1 MREDRATSAH
11 ILQRLAEIDR
21 SLLSHD
27 AALRD
32 IDRKLR
38 EGETPAAMGDTCAPG
53 WSCGPVI
60 GGGKSAWERV
70 DRRAS
75 CEVRNR

>member
-11 ILQRLAEIDR
+11 ILQRLAEIER

-27 AALRD
+27 TALRD
-32 IDRKLR
+32 IYRKLR
-38 EGETPAAMGDTCAPG
+38 EGETPAAMGDTCALG

-60 GGGKSAWERV
+60 GGGKSSWERV
-70 DRRAS
+70 NRRTS